1 LASAR
6 KGGEGIL
13 NRLRIAVVLALSLGL
28 TTVASRIYGKDSPV
42 DIGIQSS
49 TDVEGEL
56 APCG

>member
-1 LASAR
+1 M
-6 KGGEGIL
+6 
-13 NRLRIAVVLALSLGL
+13 AVVLAVSLGL
-28 TTVASRIYGKDSPV
+28 TTVATRIYGSDKPV

>member
-1 LASAR
+1 L
-6 KGGEGIL
+6 EGRWETL
-13 NRLRIAVVLALSLGL
+13 SRLRIAIILALSLGL
-28 TTVASRIYGKDSPV
+28 MAVASRIYGKDGPI